1 MKYRN
6 VALNENDYLKLKK
19 ISDKK
24 NIPLTKIL
32 SLLIAYLEKNESIF
46 FPELFSDLEKE
57 EGGSVSEVLSQKDI
71 QKIITKDINRI
82 IGFIKRQDEELVR
95 IKKEINDRAIQILY
109 KLIPKDELELME
121 YHPLFNDYDSIIE
134 ILKKY
139 MQKKGVNTENLV
151 EDIKKELGE
160 NVFEEYIKYS
170 DNIVKK
176 NFLE

>member
-1 MKYRN
+1 M
-6 VALNENDYLKLKK
+6 EQ
-19 ISDKK
+19 
-24 NIPLTKIL
+24 
-32 SLLIAYLEKNESIF
+32 
-46 FPELFSDLEKE
+46 E

-71 QKIITKDINRI
+71 QKMITKDINRI

-109 KLIPKDELELME
+109 KLIPRDESELME
-121 YHPLFNDYDSIIE
+121 YHPLFNDYDSIID

-139 MQKKGVNTENLV
+139 IQKKGVNAENLE

>member
-19 ISDKK
+19 ISDKR

-32 SLLIAYLEKNESIF
+32 SLLIAYLEKNENRF
-46 FPELFSDLEKE
+46 FPDLFSEGE
-57 EGGSVSEVLSQKDI
+57 EEEVSIEEVLTQKEI
-71 QKIITKDINRI
+71 QKIITKDTNRV
-82 IGFIKRQDEELVR
+82 IGFIKRQDEGLER
-95 IKKEINDRAIQILY
+95 IRKEINDRAIQILY

-121 YHPLFNDYDSIIE
+121 YHPLFNDYDNIID

-139 MQKKGVNTENLV
+139 IQKKGIKPEELK

-160 NVFEEYIKYS
+160 NLFEEYIRYS
-170 DNIVKK
+170 GNVEKK
-176 NFLE
+176 NFIE

>member
-1 MKYRN
+1 MKYKT
-6 VALNENDYLKLKK
+6 LSILESDYLKLKK
-19 ISDKK
+19 ISEKRGVTLMK
-24 NIPLTKIL
+24 LY

-46 FPELFSDLEKE
+46 FPELFSDLEQE

-71 QKIITKDINRI
+71 QKMITKDINRI

-95 IKKEINDRAIQILY
+95 IKKEIKDRAIQILY

-139 MQKKGVNTENLV
+139 MQKKGVNTENLE

>member
-46 FPELFSDLEKE
+46 FPELFSDLEQE

-71 QKIITKDINRI
+71 QKIITKDANRI

-95 IKKEINDRAIQILY
+95 IKKDINDRAIQILY
-109 KLIPKDELELME
+109 KLIPKDESELME
-121 YHPLFNDYDSIIE
+121 YHPLFNDYDSIID

-139 MQKKGVNTENLV
+139 IQKKGVNAENLE

>member
-46 FPELFSDLEKE
+46 FPELFSDLEQE

-139 MQKKGVNTENLV
+139 MQKKGVNTENLGK
-151 EDIKKELGE
+151 DIKKELGE

>member
-1 MKYRN
+1 MKYKT
-6 VALNENDYLKLKK
+6 LSILESDYLKLKK
-19 ISDKK
+19 ISEKRGVTLMK
-24 NIPLTKIL
+24 LY

-46 FPELFSDLEKE
+46 FPDLFSDLEQE

-71 QKIITKDINRI
+71 QKMITKDINRI

-109 KLIPKDELELME
+109 KLIPKDESELME
-121 YHPLFNDYDSIIE
+121 YHPLFNDYDSIID

-139 MQKKGVNTENLV
+139 IQKKGVNAENLE